1 VQPALYLQ
9 ISIKEKNMT
18 TNTDRA
24 QWARNA
30 VKSFAVETRMT
41 GETAE
46 TQMTDLLC
54 VMMHLAKKDSL
65 DFVSLLDDA
74 ASTFDQDVQEEIEVE
89 NETKVLS
96 SVELYILNKTGY
108 HFVVHFPLDLA
119 GMPGAVRYDNHE
131 LLLKAHAKASGI
143 GLDELGESI
152 EFCMTSDGYTET
164 PLNTCVYPVDL
175 KDGQSIEQYIND
187 WIV

>member
-1 VQPALYLQ
+1 MV
-9 ISIKEKNMT
+9 
-18 TNTDRA
+18 TNSNRA
-24 QWARNA
+24 QWAKNA
-30 VKSFAVETRMT
+30 IKSFAVETRIT

-46 TQMTDLLC
+46 IQMTDMLC
-54 VMMHLAKKDSL
+54 VMMHLAKKESIDFASL
-65 DFVSLLDDA
+65 MDDA
-74 ASTFDQDVQEEIEVE
+74 SSTFKQDLQEEIDADK
-89 NETKVLS
+89 ETKVLS

-108 HFVVHFPLDLA
+108 HFVVHFPLDFA

-131 LLLKAHAKASGI
+131 LLLEAHAKASGI
-143 GLDELGESI
+143 DLDELGESI

-164 PLNTCVYPVDL
+164 ALNTCVYPVDL